1 VSGKNLEDLIPGGS
15 HTYSRGRDQFSS
27 NTPGVFLRGRGANL
41 WDEHG
46 DKYLDF
52 GMALRSVAL
61 GYSYKPVIK
70 SAIQGARFGNNLT
83 LPSVIERQAAE
94 TVISAIPSIEMV
106 KFAKNGSNVV
116 TAAVKLARAFTG
128 KKLIAIAEDHPFF
141 SFDDWF
147 IGTTAMA
154 KGVPVEHSALTL
166 KFKFNQPD
174 SLKRLFSEHPGEIA
188 AVLMEPATGGQLPQ
202 IIHECGEN
210 LDQSCGCNQNF
221 LQFAKALCER
231 NGALLILDEMI
242 TGFRWGLPG
251 AHSVYNVKPDLL
263 TFGKAVANGFS
274 VAFLGGRSEVM
285 EIAGIRRLGEE
296 RVFLLSST
304 HGAEMSSLAAMISSM
319 HAMQK
324 YNVPR
329 YMYEFG
335 ESLIAKFNGALRD
348 FGLDSHMAIVGFPA
362 SPIIRFNGENAQH
375 NQAMRTLFLQEMTK
389 NKVLMP
395 WLSFSL
401 AHEPRHIAQT
411 LKALDQSSGILSS
424 GFLGDPLKLIHGP
437 VTKPV
442 FRKFN

>member
-1 VSGKNLEDLIPGGS
+1 
-15 HTYSRGRDQFSS
+15 
-27 NTPGVFLRGRGANL
+27 
-41 WDEHG
+41 
-46 DKYLDF
+46 
-52 GMALRSVAL
+52 MALRSVAL

-94 TVISAIPSIEMV
+94 AVITAIPSIEMV

-128 KKLIAIAEDHPFF
+128 RKLIAIAADHPFF

-147 IGTTAMA
+147 IGTTVMA
-154 KGVPVEHSALTL
+154 KGVPEEHTALTV
-166 KFKFNQPD
+166 KFKFNHPD
-174 SLKRLFSEHPGEIA
+174 SLKQLFSEHPGEIA
-188 AVLMEPATGGQLPQ
+188 AVLMEPATGGQLPE
-202 IIHECGEN
+202 IIHECGDRTN
-210 LDQSCGCNQNF
+210 NQSCGCDQNF
-221 LQFAKALCER
+221 LQFAKQLCER

-251 AHSVYNVKPDLL
+251 AHAVYNVKPDLL

-285 EIAGIRRLGEE
+285 EIAGIRKEGEE

-324 YNVPR
+324 YNVPK

-335 ESLIAKFNGALRD
+335 ESLISKFNGALHD
-348 FGLDSHMAIVGFPA
+348 FGLDGHMSIVGFPA
-362 SPIIRFNGENAQH
+362 SPILKFNGEDAQRI
-375 NQAMRTLFLQEMTK
+375 QAMRTLFLQEMTK
-389 NKVLMP
+389 NRVLMP
-395 WLSFSL
+395 WLSFSY
-401 AHEPRHIAQT
+401 AHEPKHIGQT
-411 LKALDQSSGILSS
+411 LKALERSSGTLSS
-424 GFLGDPLKLIHGP
+424 GFFGDPLEHIHGP